1 LDEKSAEL
9 SRAFFVCTQIK
20 HKTMRFITL
29 LLLFASHFTSFA
41 QAGQASR
48 IISGTVLLSGPG
60 LPGLEA
66 LTRTMTQDWQLR
78 IDSSS
83 TSDKTFILN
92 SGRITVMIAQLDYP
106 VDHIEIRAA
115 SRLAWRWPD
124 AETQALKHTSQAVIS
139 VVGDGV
145 SGADMHIA
153 FSKAAAAI
161 LASTTSAGVYM
172 NAQYLLVSADS
183 YLSAVK
189 NMVDNQ
195 ILPLYCWIYFG
206 RPGDGG
212 AFTFGMG
219 EFGCTDLEISGSQQ
233 QESDVQGTLYD
244 AACSVL
250 KYGGRQGEDAV
261 IITEEGQ
268 KIPYKTARSSFIE
281 GLDVWRLDY

>member
-1 LDEKSAEL
+1 
-9 SRAFFVCTQIK
+9 
-20 HKTMRFITL
+20 MRSITL
-29 LLLFASHFTSFA
+29 LLLLLSASYLASFA
-41 QAGQASR
+41 QSGQSPR
-48 IISGTVLLSGPG
+48 VITGTVLLSGSV
-60 LPGLEA
+60 LPGVGELS
-66 LTRTMTQDWQLR
+66 RTMTQDWKLR

-83 TSDKTFILN
+83 TSDKTIILN
-92 SGRITVMIAQLDYP
+92 SGRITIMIAQLDYP

-153 FSKAAAAI
+153 FSRAAAAI

-172 NAQYLLVSADS
+172 NAQYLLVSGES
-183 YLSAVK
+183 YLSATR
-189 NMVDNQ
+189 NMTDNQ

-212 AFTFGMG
+212 AFTFGME
-219 EFGCTDLEISGSQQ
+219 EFGCAELEISGSQQ

-244 AACSVL
+244 AVYSVL
-250 KYGGRQGEDAV
+250 KYGGRQGVDSV

-268 KIPYKTARSSFIE
+268 KIPYKTAKSSFIE
-281 GLDVWRLDY
+281 GVDVWRLDY

>member
-66 LTRTMTQDWQLR
+66 LTRTMTQDWKLR

-145 SGADMHIA
+145 SGTDMHIA

-161 LASTTSAGVYM
+161 LASTTSAKIWLIIRYFRCTAGYTSGVLEM
-172 NAQYLLVSADS
+172 AEPSLSVWESLVVRIWK
-183 YLSAVK
+183 Y
-189 NMVDNQ
+189 
-195 ILPLYCWIYFG
+195 
-206 RPGDGG
+206 
-212 AFTFGMG
+212 
-219 EFGCTDLEISGSQQ
+219 
-233 QESDVQGTLYD
+233 QGLNSRSLM
-244 AACSVL
+244 C
-250 KYGGRQGEDAV
+250 R
-261 IITEEGQ
+261 
-268 KIPYKTARSSFIE
+268 ARSMM
-281 GLDVWRLDY
+281 LPVPY